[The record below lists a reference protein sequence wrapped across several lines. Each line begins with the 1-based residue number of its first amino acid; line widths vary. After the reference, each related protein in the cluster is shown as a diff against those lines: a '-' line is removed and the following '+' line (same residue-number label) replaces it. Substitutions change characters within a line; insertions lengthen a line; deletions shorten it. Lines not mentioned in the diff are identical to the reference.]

1 MLYKL
6 CMFLFQYW
14 GVSSPPCS
22 PWIITVFL
30 RETILLLLLN
40 FLIRPVFSRELV
52 LLLSC
57 EFFSWEMLSISVH
70 TVRMFCKYF
79 FKSLEF
85 CKFWS
90 LSVNINNILEKITSC
105 LLGKYWDKY
114 WCFLVSFWWDLY
126 LLSCDILA
134 IYNKIHKTW
143 FYW

>member
-1 MLYKL
+1 MGCKLPTMLTL
-6 CMFLFQYW
+6 NHHSVSTRNNTTLALEFFNQASVFTRIDTAPFLW
-14 GVSSPPCS
+14 
-22 PWIITVFL
+22 
-30 RETILLLLLN
+30 
-40 FLIRPVFSRELV
+40 VFS
-52 LLLSC
+52 C
-57 EFFSWEMLSISVH
+57 EMLSISVH

-105 LLGKYWDKY
+105 MLGKYWDKY

-134 IYNKIHKTW
+134 IYNKIHKIW